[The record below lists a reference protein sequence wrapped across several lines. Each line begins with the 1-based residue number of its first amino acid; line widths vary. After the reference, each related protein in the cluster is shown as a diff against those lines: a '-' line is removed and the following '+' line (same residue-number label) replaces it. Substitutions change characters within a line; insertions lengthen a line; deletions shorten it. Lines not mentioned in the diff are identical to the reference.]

1 LKAIS
6 LLIGTSI
13 TILFT
18 FNLINGLKS
27 GSILKTTLTSGLDSE
42 ATVETATRNEEER
55 ILIPADLEIFFEE
68 EYTQSADDTLLIP
81 ANLKYILEEK
91 NEVDGYIIETYREY
105 EIYIDENGSVI
116 KQIPTSN
123 FEYIKYKR

>member
-1 LKAIS
+1 LKTIS
-6 LLIGTSI
+6 LLIGTFI

-27 GSILKTTLTSGLDSE
+27 GSILNTTFTSELDSE
-42 ATVETATRNEEER
+42 ASVETATQNEEEI
-55 ILIPADLEIFFEE
+55 ILIPADLESFYEE
-68 EYTQSADDTLLIP
+68 EYTQNADDPLLIP
-81 ANLKYILEEK
+81 ANLKYIFEEK

-105 EIYIDENGSVI
+105 EIYTDENGSII

-123 FEYIKYKR
+123 FEYLKYKK